1 MSPDFHFRVEVLWM
15 EPEPCPDAR
24 DWRDVTEKHLCEKTF
39 LVGDVEHGCASRRQH
54 HLQRLHVCVCG
65 ARRIEP

>member
-1 MSPDFHFRVEVLWM
+1 M